1 MFDFDTNVFEVTKMY
16 LKKPAPKR
24 PVVKK
29 QKVKKKGGAKQ
40 LAKLQR
46 QNSDSERRTARQRK
60 APSKLV
66 AMQEMEIDLSSTM
79 RKCLEILKSTMRH
92 SFARPFNVPVDHVA
106 LKIPDYP
113 RIIKNP
119 MDLGTVAEKLRGGSY
134 VSYHKH
140 VLL

>member
-1 MFDFDTNVFEVTKMY
+1 M
-16 LKKPAPKR
+16 
-24 PVVKK
+24 
-29 QKVKKKGGAKQ
+29 KKKGGAKQ
-40 LAKLQR
+40 LAKMQR

-79 RKCLEILKSTMRH
+79 HKCLEILKSTMRH